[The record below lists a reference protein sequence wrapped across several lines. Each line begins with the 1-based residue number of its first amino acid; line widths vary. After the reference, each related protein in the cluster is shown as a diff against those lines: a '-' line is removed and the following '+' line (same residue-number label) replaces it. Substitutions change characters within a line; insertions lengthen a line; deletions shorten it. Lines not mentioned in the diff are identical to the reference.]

1 MGGSMHFPTFETGK
15 NLGLM
20 MLITTCVQASGG
32 AIKTHEISTF
42 ILLMIF
48 CGCILFYIRKARQ
61 GGSMYVRR
69 IPALASVNEA
79 VGRATEMGRACVF
92 IPGIM
97 DIDDIQTLAGLNILG
112 SVARKTAVYDTDL
125 MVPCSKSMVLSTAQD
140 VVKES
145 YLRTGHPD
153 TYNENAI
160 YYVTDDQFAFAAG
173 VNGMLVRE
181 EPAAIMMLG
190 TFYAESLLIAETGNH
205 IGAIQIAGTAES
217 SQLPFF
223 IAACDYV
230 LIGEEL
236 FAASAYLSNDPLLLG
251 SLKGQDVGKV
261 FIILTIIYGCVVELG
276 IRLFGLSSVFSLSS
290 LFF

>member
-1 MGGSMHFPTFETGK
+1 MIQ
-15 NLGLM
+15 NGLVLI
-20 MLITTCVQASGG
+20 MLTLVTPNVYAAGN

-42 ILLMIF
+42 LLLMVF
-48 CGCILFYIRKARQ
+48 CGCVVFYIRKARS
-61 GGSMYVRR
+61 GGRMYVRR

-112 SVARKTAVYDTDL
+112 SVARKTAIYDTDL
-125 MVPCSKSMVLSTAQD
+125 KVPCAKSMVLSTAQD

-153 TYNENAI
+153 TYNEGAI

-236 FAASAYLSNDPLLLG
+236 FAASAYMSNDPLLLG
-251 SLKGQDVGKV
+251 SLKGQDVGKI
-261 FIILTIIYGCVVELG
+261 FIIITILYGCLAELA
-276 IRLFGLSSVFSLSS
+276 IRLFSLPSVFSLSYIFS
-290 LFF
+290 

>member
-1 MGGSMHFPTFETGK
+1 MRFPTIQTG
-15 NLGLM
+15 LVLVL
-20 MLITTCVQASGG
+20 LILNTPSIQAAGG
-32 AIKTHEISTF
+32 VVKAHEISTF
-42 ILLMIF
+42 ALLMVF
-48 CGCILFYIRKARQ
+48 CGCIVFYIRKARS
-61 GGSMYVRR
+61 GGQMYVRR
-69 IPALASVNEA
+69 IPALASVSEA

-125 MVPCSKSMVLSTAQD
+125 KVPCAKSMVLSTAQD

-153 TYNENAI
+153 TYNEGAI

-181 EPAAIMMLG
+181 KPAAIMMLG

-236 FAASAYLSNDPLLLG
+236 FAASAYMSNDPLLLG
-251 SLKGQDVGKV
+251 SLKGQDVGKI
-261 FIILTIIYGCVVELG
+261 FIMITIFYGCLAEIA
-276 IRLFGLSSVFSLSS
+276 IRLFHIPSVFSLSNIFS
-290 LFF
+290 

>member
-1 MGGSMHFPTFETGK
+1 MRFPTIQTG
-15 NLGLM
+15 
-20 MLITTCVQASGG
+20 LILVLLTLSAPSVHAAGS
-32 AIKTHEISTF
+32 AIKSHEISTF
-42 ILLMIF
+42 VLLMVF
-48 CGCILFYIRKARQ
+48 CGCIVFYIRKARSGRQ
-61 GGSMYVRR
+61 MYVRR

-125 MVPCSKSMVLSTAQD
+125 KVPCAKSMVLSTAQD

-153 TYNENAI
+153 TYNEGAI

-181 EPAAIMMLG
+181 KPAAIMMLG

-236 FAASAYLSNDPLLLG
+236 FAASAYMSNDPLLWAL
-251 SLKGQDVGKV
+251 
-261 FIILTIIYGCVVELG
+261 
-276 IRLFGLSSVFSLSS
+276 
-290 LFF
+290 

>member
-1 MGGSMHFPTFETGK
+1 MRFSMIQ
-15 NLGLM
+15 NGLVLI
-20 MLITTCVQASGG
+20 MLTLVTPNVYAAGNV
-32 AIKTHEISTF
+32 IKTHEISTF
-42 ILLMIF
+42 LLLMVF
-48 CGCILFYIRKARQ
+48 CGCVVFYIRKARS
-61 GGSMYVRR
+61 GGRMYVRR

-112 SVARKTAVYDTDL
+112 SVARKTAIYDTDL
-125 MVPCSKSMVLSTAQD
+125 KVPCAKSMVLSTAQD

-153 TYNENAI
+153 TYNEGAI

-236 FAASAYLSNDPLLLG
+236 FAASAYMSNDPLLLG
-251 SLKGQDVGKV
+251 SLKGQDVGKI
-261 FIILTIIYGCVVELG
+261 FIIITILYGCLAELA
-276 IRLFGLSSVFSLSS
+276 IRLFSLPSVFSLSYIFS
-290 LFF
+290 